1 MKYLLPSPAKKII
14 SIYMQFD
21 GLFYKSQFK
30 ILTDSLN
37 KEFNNNLIF
46 NFYMPRKLNLNYPKN
61 SNKIIQKDLSYF
73 YKIKDHR
80 MYTGFLNYIKNNKTH
95 IAIFYRLDYP
105 EYLLSDLKFFKKI
118 NSKIVLFT
126 FGYELISKSPA
137 RSDLFVE
144 LIKNKSISKCIV
156 ASILGANSSGPD
168 YFEKK
173 FNLIKKKIIK
183 VSEPRSLS
191 FKKNLNKCL
200 SRKKLKIK
208 SKKFIILYLG
218 QPYYGK
224 GFDLFIKLIKIFKDK
239 NILFYIQTNLKNINF
254 KIKSLDKLSKYK
266 NVILRQKLIKYN
278 LIKYVYG
285 AADAVLLPYRKF
297 YKYGTSSIFIE
308 SIISSR
314 PVIVPN
320 FNPFKDILKKYKLGF
335 LFNSENINSM
345 KKSVNNIFNNYNNSN
360 FTAQRKKYLEFT
372 DDYFKITNEI
382 KKLLK

>member
-1 MKYLLPSPAKKII
+1 
-14 SIYMQFD
+14 
-21 GLFYKSQFK
+21 
-30 ILTDSLN
+30 
-37 KEFNNNLIF
+37 
-46 NFYMPRKLNLNYPKN
+46 MPRKLNLDYPKN

-73 YKIKDHR
+73 CKTKDHR
-80 MYTGFLNYIKNNKTH
+80 MYTGFLNYIKNNKAD

-118 NSKIVLFT
+118 NSKIVIFT

-137 RSDLFVE
+137 RSDLFVD
-144 LIKNKSISKCIV
+144 LIKNKNISKCIV

-191 FKKNLNKCL
+191 LKTKNLNKCL

-254 KIKSLDKLSKYK
+254 NIKGLDNLNKNK

-297 YKYGTSSIFIE
+297 YKYGTSSIFLE
-308 SIISSR
+308 SILSSR

-320 FNPFKDILKKYKLGF
+320 FNPFKDILKKYKIGV
-335 LFNSENINSM
+335 LFNSENIKSM
-345 KKSVNNIFNNYNNSN
+345 RRSVNYIFDNYNNFN
-360 FTAQRKKYLEFT
+360 FIEQKKKYLEFT

-382 KKLLK
+382 KKMLK